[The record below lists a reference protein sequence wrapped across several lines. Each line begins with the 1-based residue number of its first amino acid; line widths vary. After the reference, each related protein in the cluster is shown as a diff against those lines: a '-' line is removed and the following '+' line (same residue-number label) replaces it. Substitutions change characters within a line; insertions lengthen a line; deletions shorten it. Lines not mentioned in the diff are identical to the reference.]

1 MNIWINTK
9 ESSGNEEGDLAV
21 NLYDMTAKEFMLIT
35 EALSF
40 AANKEKSGKYDRI
53 LTSFTQYAKK
63 MNLGE

>member
-9 ESSGNEEGDLAV
+9 EDNEDLDMGV
-21 NLYDMTAKEFMLIT
+21 NLYDMTTKEFMLIT

-53 LTSFTQYAKK
+53 LTSFMQYAKR

>member
-9 ESSGNEEGDLAV
+9 EDNEDLDMGV
-21 NLYDMTAKEFMLIT
+21 NLYDMTTKEFMLIT

-53 LTSFTQYAKK
+53 LTSFTQYAKR